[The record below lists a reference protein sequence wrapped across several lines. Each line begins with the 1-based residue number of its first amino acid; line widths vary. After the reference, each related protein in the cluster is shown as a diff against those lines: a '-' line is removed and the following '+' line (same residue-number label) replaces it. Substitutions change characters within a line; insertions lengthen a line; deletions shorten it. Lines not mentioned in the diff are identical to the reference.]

1 MSRPARVLR
10 AAFWILVVC
19 SVALVLSVTYLPMND
34 APSHIANSVIALRLW
49 HGDPFFAAHYLYSLT
64 PVPYWATTLGMVPT
78 IPILGAMAS
87 FKVLIAL
94 YAVAL
99 PVSFLYLLRTAAP
112 DNVPLAAVAVM
123 AAYHWAYWMGE
134 SNYLLG
140 QPLIF
145 LGYALFLRA
154 RRVRD
159 GAFFAFLGV
168 AALAY
173 VCHIY
178 ALTGLLIAVFSYLPL
193 GLVLPRHRPS
203 RAQLIA
209 AAWGVALFLVAAY
222 FVLFFHGDANRG
234 ALAFD
239 LSLKRL
245 VHMGVDPFDSPAAP
259 SRPLIFL
266 ALALLAGALVAPY
279 FSPDRRGAG
288 EGVKTP
294 WQRLGE
300 GVQLP
305 LLMPALGLLGAAYL
319 GPVSILNPDG
329 SIKETEIAIRFVLA
343 GFLMALGAVRL
354 RPGRL
359 GLSLCAAAVLILLG
373 VKGADAVRLHR
384 TVDRAMKQVSAELL
398 ARVPEQ
404 QRVLPLMDMAEERWM
419 NYLFHRIGNYVVVER
434 RGYSPHV
441 FAALGQQTLRHA
453 RWGDQRSVADL
464 QVRQEEWA
472 YYDYVLVQSDR
483 ESPRVPGLDQRA
495 ERVARSLN
503 FQLYRIKK

>member
-1 MSRPARVLR
+1 MSRALR
-10 AAFWILVVC
+10 ASFWILVVC

-34 APSHIANSVIALRLW
+34 APSHIANSVIALGLW
-49 HGDPFFAAHYLYSLT
+49 RGDPYFAAHYLYSLT
-64 PVPYWATTLGMVPT
+64 PVPYWATTLGMVPAM
-78 IPILGAMAS
+78 PVLGAMTS

-94 YAVAL
+94 YVAAL
-99 PVSFLYLLRTAAP
+99 PVCFLYLLRTAAP
-112 DNVPLAAVAVM
+112 DNAPLAAVAVM

-145 LGYALFLRA
+145 LGYALFLRM
-154 RRVRD
+154 RRVGDR
-159 GAFFAFLGV
+159 AFLAFLGV

-173 VCHIY
+173 LCHIY

-193 GLVLPRHRPS
+193 GLVLPRYRPS
-203 RAQLIA
+203 RAQLLA
-209 AAWGVALFLVAAY
+209 AGWGVALFLLAAY
-222 FVLFFHGDANRG
+222 FVLVFHGDANRG
-234 ALAFD
+234 ALDFD

-245 VHMGVDPFDSPAAP
+245 VHMGVDPFDSPASP

-266 ALALLAGALVAPY
+266 SLALLAGALLGPY
-279 FSPDRRGAG
+279 FAPSRQG
-288 EGVKTP
+288 EEEQRP
-294 WQRLGE
+294 LRRLGE

-305 LLMPALGLLGAAYL
+305 FLMPALGLLGAAYL

-359 GLSLCAAAVLILLG
+359 ALSLCAAGVLLLVG
-373 VKGADAVRLHR
+373 LKGADAVRLHR
-384 TVDRAMKQVSAELL
+384 VVDRTMKQVSAEVL
-398 ARVPEQ
+398 ARVPAQ

-434 RGYSPHV
+434 HGYSPHV

-464 QVRQEEWA
+464 QVRQEEWD

-483 ESPRVPGLDQRA
+483 EAPRVPGLAQRA
-495 ERVARSLN
+495 ERVARSHD